1 MRGKC
6 DDGMVTFICCFQT
19 YHAVR
24 DRVDNIFYFIMP
36 GTHKKESR

>member
-6 DDGMVTFICCFQT
+6 DDGDGLLLFVVSRLITPLEI
-19 YHAVR
+19 
-24 DRVDNIFYFIMP
+24 IFFIMP